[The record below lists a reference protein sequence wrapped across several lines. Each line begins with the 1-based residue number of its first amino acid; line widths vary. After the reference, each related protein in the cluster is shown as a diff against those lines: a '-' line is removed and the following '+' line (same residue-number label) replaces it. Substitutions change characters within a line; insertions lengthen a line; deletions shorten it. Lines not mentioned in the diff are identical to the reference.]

1 MVSIYTRGTTLY
13 LQYYVNGKRKQKS
26 TGLEDTPSNRKLL
39 KNKVIPQ
46 VEIKIMNGDIDK
58 KKPTLFKIYAE
69 KYMLSK
75 EHLKTAHELRALVE
89 RVTKQFGK
97 RAVMDI
103 KRVEIREYSTQLLK
117 EVTPKTTRKYIGII
131 GAILDVAIEYDEIV
145 NNPAHHIKL
154 PRHTKVVAVPFTPKE
169 VEKLIDSA
177 DGWFKN
183 FLAISF
189 YTGMRTGEVLGLMH
203 GDIDFDAQVLN
214 VVRSI
219 TKGRVST
226 PKTVSGKRRVPIFNH
241 AVPYLQEQM
250 QGSKSLYL
258 FSCVEGRHM
267 YGASSLKRH
276 WKRVCTKADIGYRK
290 VYTTRHTFI
299 TSMLK
304 SGKISI
310 LELAQMVG
318 HSNSEPIMKNYA
330 MFIEGE
336 HLKIDRDFSPF
347 AVSIPVTPT
356 RPDKILFPCKALK
369 ASK

>member
-13 LQYYVNGKRKQKS
+13 LQYYVKGNRIQKS
-26 TGLEDTPSNRKLL
+26 TGLKDTSANRKLL

-46 VEIKIMNGDIDK
+46 LEIKIMNGEVEIK
-58 KKPTLFKIYAE
+58 KPKPTLFKIYAD
-69 KYMLSK
+69 KYLVSK
-75 EHLKTAHELRALVE
+75 DHLKTAHELGRLAMAVVKKFGNRE
-89 RVTKQFGK
+89 VT
-97 RAVMDI
+97 AI

-117 EVTPKTTRKYIGII
+117 TVTPKTTRNYIRII
-131 GAILDVAIEYDEIV
+131 GAILDIAIEYEEIV

-154 PRHTKVVAVPFTPKE
+154 PQHIKPIIQPFTPEE
-169 VEKLIDSA
+169 VSLLIETA
-177 DGWFKN
+177 EGWFRN

-203 GDIDFDAQVLN
+203 GDIDIESGVIKVL
-214 VVRSI
+214 RSV
-219 TKGRVST
+219 TRGKVST
-226 PKTVSGKRRVPIFNH
+226 PKTQRGIRRVPLFNH
-241 AVPYLQEQM
+241 AIPYFKEQM

-258 FSCVEGRHM
+258 FSCIEGRHM

-276 WKRVCTKADIGYRK
+276 WRRVCEKSGITYRK
-290 VYTTRHTFI
+290 VYITRHTFI

-304 SGKISI
+304 SGEVSI

-336 HLKIDRDFSPF
+336 HLKISRDFSSF
-347 AVSIPVTPT
+347 GVSIPVTPHSIT
-356 RPDKILFPCKALK
+356 R
-369 ASK
+369 